1 MSPLGHPGQRGY
13 VRSKRQQRA
22 ADPASE
28 DALTK
33 SVLELAERYG
43 WMLRYHTHDSRKSGE
58 GFPDWVFVKPSR
70 LVALELKGARTPV
83 TPEQVRWIA
92 LLGTIPGVD
101 AAIIRPSDLQ
111 HAADLLGPRRA
122 A

>member
-1 MSPLGHPGQRGY
+1 MSPIGRTY
-13 VRSKRQQRA
+13 ARSKRQQRA
-22 ADPASE
+22 ADPSSE
-28 DALTK
+28 DALTTTI
-33 SVLELAERYG
+33 LELADRYG
-43 WMLRYHTHDSRKSGE
+43 WVLRYHTHDSRKSE
-58 GFPDWVFVKPSR
+58 TGFPDWVFVKPGR

-101 AAIIRPSDLQ
+101 AAIIRPADLQ
-111 HAADLLGPRRA
+111 HAADLLGARRA